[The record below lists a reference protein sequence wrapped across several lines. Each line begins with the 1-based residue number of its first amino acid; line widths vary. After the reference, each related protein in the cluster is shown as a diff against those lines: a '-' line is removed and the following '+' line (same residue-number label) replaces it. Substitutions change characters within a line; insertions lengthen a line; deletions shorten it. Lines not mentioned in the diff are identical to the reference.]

1 MIRLRDLTRVYAT
14 GGTEVHA
21 LAGVSLE
28 IGRGEFVAIMGQ
40 SGSGKTTMMNIIG
53 LLDRP
58 SGGEYAFGGRDVS
71 QLSEDARARLRGSAF
86 GFVFQSY
93 NLLPRMTA
101 LEQVELPLIYQGVR
115 DRRRRAAEALV
126 RVGLRDRIT
135 HQPTELSGGE
145 QQRVA
150 IARSLVVD
158 PLVLLADEPTG
169 ALDTATG
176 HELMTLL
183 AELVDQ
189 QGLTVVLVTHEPE
202 VAAYARRTV
211 RMRDG
216 RIIEDSGAAGDQ
228 RYVRRRRPARGARG
242 GGGAQRSEPARRLPH
257 RPPRDLREPA
267 AQRAH
272 LARPDHRRQLGD
284 RADRGRT
291 GHAEGRHRPHP
302 GLGTDLI
309 FVESSAAATT
319 SQGGGL
325 AGLAQSTLVQG
336 DATAIA
342 AGAIPGVVA
351 VTARVAVDAQAVAGA
366 NNVGA
371 SIVGTSSSYA
381 EVRDLAI
388 RSGSFITPL
397 HDEDRS
403 LVAVLGARVAE
414 TLYPG
419 LDPVGQEVRLSFAGG
434 RITFA
439 FVVIGVLE
447 EQGGASEANDQ
458 IFVPLSGVAGRL
470 RFLFTPSGDLR
481 VTQIDIQTAD
491 GVDEER
497 LKEEISELLL
507 FLHDTTEP
515 DFVIQSQ
522 DDLID
527 AATEVS
533 NTLSLLLGSI
543 AGISLLVGGIGVMN
557 IMLVSVTERT
567 REIGIRRAVG
577 ATAGDIVK
585 QFVTEALTLSLF
597 GGVVGIAI
605 GIGGSLALDGRELGG
620 QEMTTLI
627 QPWSIAA
634 AFLVAAGVGF
644 ASGSYPAYRAT
655 TVDPIAALRNE

>member
-1 MIRLRDLTRVYAT
+1 MSPLDAFRIALRAIFANRLRSALTSL
-14 GGTEVHA
+14 G
-21 LAGVSLE
+21 LIIGVSSVIVL
-28 IGRGEFVAIMGQ
+28 IAVGQ
-40 SGSGKTTMMNIIG
+40 GTQK
-53 LLDRP
+53 
-58 SGGEYAFGGRDVS
+58 
-71 QLSEDARARLRGSAF
+71 
-86 GFVFQSY
+86 
-93 NLLPRMTA
+93 
-101 LEQVELPLIYQGVR
+101 GVT
-115 DRRRRAAEALV
+115 
-126 RVGLRDRIT
+126 DRI
-135 HQPTELSGGE
+135 
-145 QQRVA
+145 R
-150 IARSLVVD
+150 
-158 PLVLLADEPTG
+158 
-169 ALDTATG
+169 
-176 HELMTLL
+176 
-183 AELVDQ
+183 
-189 QGLTVVLVTHEPE
+189 
-202 VAAYARRTV
+202 
-211 RMRDG
+211 
-216 RIIEDSGAAGDQ
+216 
-228 RYVRRRRPARGARG
+228 
-242 GGGAQRSEPARRLPH
+242 
-257 RPPRDLREPA
+257 
-267 AQRAH
+267 
-272 LARPDHRRQLGD
+272 
-284 RADRGRT
+284 
-291 GHAEGRHRPHP
+291 

-336 DATAIA
+336 DAVAIA
-342 AGAIPGVVA
+342 ADAIPGVVA
-351 VTARVAVDAQAVAGA
+351 VTSRLAVDAQAVAGA

-419 LDPVGQEVRLSFAGG
+419 LDPVGQEVRISFLGG
-434 RITFA
+434 RITLA
-439 FVVIGVLE
+439 FVVVGVLE

-458 IFVPLSGVAGRL
+458 VFVPLSGVAGRL

-481 VTQIDIQTAD
+481 VTQIDIQTAN
-491 GVDEER
+491 GADEER
-497 LKEEISELLL
+497 VKQEVSELLL
-507 FLHDTTEP
+507 FLHETPEP

-533 NTLSLLLGSI
+533 NTLSILLGSI

-597 GGVVGIAI
+597 GGIVGIAI

-620 QEMTTLI
+620 QEMTTLV

-634 AFLVAAGVGF
+634 AFLVAAVVGF